1 MTVQIIL
8 IIVIPLLMIYSTA
21 IFCYGYKKGHTE
33 GFNVGIKALEN
44 QKALGEE
51 MRKIRDGINDENVLF
66 GFNMAIAICNKYLG
80 E

>member
-1 MTVQIIL
+1 MTNQE
-8 IIVIPLLMIYSTA
+8 A
-21 IFCYGYKKGHTE
+21 IEQLKLNNPFMGGKDRELFSQAIDKGIE
-33 GFNVGIKALEN
+33 ALEN

-51 MRKIRDGINDENVLF
+51 MRKFREGINDEKVLF